1 MGRLKL
7 TKKSRKKSFL
17 NYKTQFGSNPNV
29 TIELKY
35 KKERKNTIISKKI
48 IKKNKNNILFGVFIV
63 ISVIGYI
70 YCDTYVKGIKR
81 QPEQK
86 WQPRYTQEEWQQ
98 IEIERNSE
106 QFVKETAQEF
116 ETETVAEPSN
126 SIEEETQTELE
137 TKYTENDFELLAHV
151 IEAEAGGESDYHKL
165 CVGTVVMNRVD
176 SEKYPNSIEGVIYQ
190 PGQYQCVTN
199 SHINKEPS
207 ESSYEAAKSILDGR
221 RMFRSSVVYQ
231 AEFIQGKVVEKVGN
245 TYFCEDED

>member
-1 MGRLKL
+1 M
-7 TKKSRKKSFL
+7 
-17 NYKTQFGSNPNV
+17 

-35 KKERKNTIISKKI
+35 KKEREERIIISKKLL
-48 IKKNKNNILFGVFIV
+48 NKNNILFGVFIV

-86 WQPRYTQEEWQQ
+86 WQPRYTQGEWQQ
-98 IEIERNSE
+98 IEIERSYE

-126 SIEEETQTELE
+126 LIEEETQTELEAE

-165 CVGTVVMNRVD
+165 CVGTVVMNRVASD
-176 SEKYPNSIEGVIYQ
+176 KYPNTLTEVIYQ

-199 SHINKEPS
+199 SHINNEPS
-207 ESSYEAAKSILDGR
+207 ESSYEAAESILDGR

-245 TYFCEDED
+245 TYFCED

>member
-1 MGRLKL
+1 M
-7 TKKSRKKSFL
+7 
-17 NYKTQFGSNPNV
+17 
-29 TIELKY
+29 
-35 KKERKNTIISKKI
+35 ISA
-48 IKKNKNNILFGVFIV
+48 
-63 ISVIGYI
+63 IGYI

-106 QFVKETAQEF
+106 QFERETAQEF

-137 TKYTENDFELLAHV
+137 TEVETKYTEYDFELLARV

-165 CVGTVVMNRVD
+165 CVGTVVMNRVASD
-176 SEKYPNSIEGVIYQ
+176 KYPDTIEGVIYQ

-207 ESSYEAAKSILDGR
+207 ESSYEAAESILDGR

-245 TYFCEDED
+245 TYFCEGED

>member
-1 MGRLKL
+1 M
-7 TKKSRKKSFL
+7 
-17 NYKTQFGSNPNV
+17 

-35 KKERKNTIISKKI
+35 KKERKERIISKKLL
-48 IKKNKNNILFGVFIV
+48 KKNNILFGVFIV
-63 ISVIGYI
+63 ISAIGYI

-116 ETETVAEPSN
+116 ETETETETEPSN

-137 TKYTENDFELLAHV
+137 TKYTEDDFELLARV

-176 SEKYPNSIEGVIYQ
+176 SEKYPSTIEGVIYQ

-199 SHINKEPS
+199 SHINNEPS
-207 ESSYEAAKSILDGR
+207 ESSYEAAESILDGR

-245 TYFCEDED
+245 TYFCED

>member
-1 MGRLKL
+1 M
-7 TKKSRKKSFL
+7 
-17 NYKTQFGSNPNV
+17 
-29 TIELKY
+29 
-35 KKERKNTIISKKI
+35 ISA
-48 IKKNKNNILFGVFIV
+48 
-63 ISVIGYI
+63 IGYI

-106 QFVKETAQEF
+106 QFVRETTQEF

-137 TKYTENDFELLAHV
+137 TKYTEYDFELLARV

-176 SEKYPNSIEGVIYQ
+176 SEKYPDTIEGVIYQ

-245 TYFCEDED
+245 TYFCED

>member
-1 MGRLKL
+1 M
-7 TKKSRKKSFL
+7 
-17 NYKTQFGSNPNV
+17 

-35 KKERKNTIISKKI
+35 KKERKNTIISKKLL
-48 IKKNKNNILFGVFIV
+48 NKNNILFGVFIV
-63 ISVIGYI
+63 ISIIGYI
-70 YCDTYVKGIKR
+70 YCDTYIKGIKR

-106 QFVKETAQEF
+106 QFVKETTQEF
-116 ETETVAEPSN
+116 ETETETVAEPSN
-126 SIEEETQTELE
+126 LIEEETQTELE
-137 TKYTENDFELLAHV
+137 TKYTEDDFELLARV

-165 CVGTVVMNRVD
+165 CVGTVVMNRVASD
-176 SEKYPNSIEGVIYQ
+176 KYPNTIEGVIYQ

-207 ESSYEAAKSILDGR
+207 ESSYEAAESILDGR

-231 AEFIQGKVVEKVGN
+231 AEFIQGKVVEKLGN
-245 TYFCEDED
+245 TYFCEN

>member
-1 MGRLKL
+1 M
-7 TKKSRKKSFL
+7 
-17 NYKTQFGSNPNV
+17 

-35 KKERKNTIISKKI
+35 KKERKNTIISKKLL
-48 IKKNKNNILFGVFIV
+48 NKNNILFGVFIV
-63 ISVIGYI
+63 ISIIGYI

-106 QFVKETAQEF
+106 QFVKETTQEF
-116 ETETVAEPSN
+116 ETETETVAEPSN
-126 SIEEETQTELE
+126 LIEEETQTELE
-137 TKYTENDFELLAHV
+137 AEAETKYTEDDFELLARV

-165 CVGTVVMNRVD
+165 CVGTVVMNRVASD
-176 SEKYPNSIEGVIYQ
+176 KYPNTIEGVIYQ

-207 ESSYEAAKSILDGR
+207 ESSYEAAESILDGR

-245 TYFCEDED
+245 TYFCED

>member
-1 MGRLKL
+1 M
-7 TKKSRKKSFL
+7 
-17 NYKTQFGSNPNV
+17 

-35 KKERKNTIISKKI
+35 KKRKEGKNIISKKLL
-48 IKKNKNNILFGVFIV
+48 NKNNILFGVFIV
-63 ISVIGYI
+63 ISVIGFI

-106 QFVKETAQEF
+106 QFVKETTQEF
-116 ETETVAEPSN
+116 EAETETEPSD

-137 TKYTENDFELLAHV
+137 TKYTENDFELLARV

-207 ESSYEAAKSILDGR
+207 ESSYEAAESILDGR

-245 TYFCEDED
+245 TYFCED

>member
-1 MGRLKL
+1 M
-7 TKKSRKKSFL
+7 
-17 NYKTQFGSNPNV
+17 

-35 KKERKNTIISKKI
+35 KKERKERIISKKLL
-48 IKKNKNNILFGVFIV
+48 KKNKNNILFGVFIV

-106 QFVKETAQEF
+106 QFVKETTQEF
-116 ETETVAEPSN
+116 ETETVAEPSD

-137 TKYTENDFELLAHV
+137 TKYTEDDFELLARV

-176 SEKYPNSIEGVIYQ
+176 SEKYPSTIEGVIYQ

-207 ESSYEAAKSILDGR
+207 ESSYEAAESILDGR

-245 TYFCEDED
+245 TYFCED

>member
-137 TKYTENDFELLAHV
+137 TKYTENDFELLARV

-165 CVGTVVMNRVD
+165 CVGTVVMNRVASD
-176 SEKYPNSIEGVIYQ
+176 KYPDTIEGVIYQ

-207 ESSYEAAKSILDGR
+207 ESSYEAAESILDGR

-245 TYFCEDED
+245 TYFCED

>member
-1 MGRLKL
+1 M
-7 TKKSRKKSFL
+7 
-17 NYKTQFGSNPNV
+17 

-35 KKERKNTIISKKI
+35 KKRKEGKNIISKKLL
-48 IKKNKNNILFGVFIV
+48 KKNKNNILFGVFIV
-63 ISVIGYI
+63 ISAIGYI

-137 TKYTENDFELLAHV
+137 TEVETKYTEYDFELLARV

-176 SEKYPNSIEGVIYQ
+176 SEKYPSTIEGVIYQ

-245 TYFCEDED
+245 TYFCED

>member
-1 MGRLKL
+1 M
-7 TKKSRKKSFL
+7 
-17 NYKTQFGSNPNV
+17 

-35 KKERKNTIISKKI
+35 KKRKEGKNIISKKLL
-48 IKKNKNNILFGVFIV
+48 KKNKNNILFGVFIV
-63 ISVIGYI
+63 ISAIGYI

-116 ETETVAEPSN
+116 ETETETETEPSDL
-126 SIEEETQTELE
+126 IEEETQTELE
-137 TKYTENDFELLAHV
+137 TKYTEYDFELLARV

-176 SEKYPNSIEGVIYQ
+176 SEKYPSTIEGVIYQ

-245 TYFCEDED
+245 TYFCED

>member
-1 MGRLKL
+1 M
-7 TKKSRKKSFL
+7 
-17 NYKTQFGSNPNV
+17 

-35 KKERKNTIISKKI
+35 KKERKNTIISKKLL
-48 IKKNKNNILFGVFIV
+48 NKNNILFGVFIV
-63 ISVIGYI
+63 ISIIGYI

-106 QFVKETAQEF
+106 QFVKETTQEF
-116 ETETVAEPSN
+116 ETETETVAEPSN
-126 SIEEETQTELE
+126 LIEEETQTELE
-137 TKYTENDFELLAHV
+137 AEAETKYTEDDFELLARV

-165 CVGTVVMNRVD
+165 CVGTVVMNRVASD
-176 SEKYPNSIEGVIYQ
+176 KYPNTIEGVIYQ

-207 ESSYEAAKSILDGR
+207 ESSYEAAESILDGR

>member
-1 MGRLKL
+1 M
-7 TKKSRKKSFL
+7 
-17 NYKTQFGSNPNV
+17 

-35 KKERKNTIISKKI
+35 KKERKERIISKKLL
-48 IKKNKNNILFGVFIV
+48 KKEKNNILFGVFIV

-98 IEIERNSE
+98 IEIERSYE

-116 ETETVAEPSN
+116 ETETETETEPSDL
-126 SIEEETQTELE
+126 IEEETQTELE
-137 TKYTENDFELLAHV
+137 TKYTEYDFELLARV

-199 SHINKEPS
+199 SHINNEPS
-207 ESSYEAAKSILDGR
+207 ESSYEAAESILDGR

-245 TYFCEDED
+245 TYFCED

>member
-1 MGRLKL
+1 M
-7 TKKSRKKSFL
+7 
-17 NYKTQFGSNPNV
+17 
-29 TIELKY
+29 
-35 KKERKNTIISKKI
+35 ISA
-48 IKKNKNNILFGVFIV
+48 
-63 ISVIGYI
+63 IGYI

-116 ETETVAEPSN
+116 ETETETAEPSN
-126 SIEEETQTELE
+126 LIEEETQTELE
-137 TKYTENDFELLAHV
+137 AEAETKYTEDDFELLARV

-165 CVGTVVMNRVD
+165 CVGTVVMNRVASD
-176 SEKYPNSIEGVIYQ
+176 KYPDTIEGVIYQ

-207 ESSYEAAKSILDGR
+207 ESSYKAAESILDGR

-245 TYFCEDED
+245 TYFCED

>member
-1 MGRLKL
+1 MEG
-7 TKKSRKKSFL
+7 
-17 NYKTQFGSNPNV
+17 
-29 TIELKY
+29 
-35 KKERKNTIISKKI
+35 KNTIIS
-48 IKKNKNNILFGVFIV
+48 NILFGVFIV
-63 ISVIGYI
+63 ISAIGYI
-70 YCDTYVKGIKR
+70 YCDTYIKGIKR

-86 WQPRYTQEEWQQ
+86 WQQ

-106 QFVKETAQEF
+106 QFVKETTQEF
-116 ETETVAEPSN
+116 ETETVAEPSDL
-126 SIEEETQTELE
+126 IEEETQTELE
-137 TKYTENDFELLAHV
+137 TKYTEYDFELLARV

-207 ESSYEAAKSILDGR
+207 ESSYEAAESILDGR

-245 TYFCEDED
+245 TYFCEGED

>member
-1 MGRLKL
+1 M
-7 TKKSRKKSFL
+7 
-17 NYKTQFGSNPNV
+17 
-29 TIELKY
+29 
-35 KKERKNTIISKKI
+35 ISA
-48 IKKNKNNILFGVFIV
+48 
-63 ISVIGYI
+63 IGYI

-106 QFVKETAQEF
+106 QFERETAQEF

-137 TKYTENDFELLAHV
+137 TEVETKYTEYDFELLARV

-165 CVGTVVMNRVD
+165 CVGTVVMNRVASD
-176 SEKYPNSIEGVIYQ
+176 KYPDTIEGVIYQ

-207 ESSYEAAKSILDGR
+207 ESSYEAAESILDGR

-245 TYFCEDED
+245 TYFCED

>member
-1 MGRLKL
+1 M
-7 TKKSRKKSFL
+7 
-17 NYKTQFGSNPNV
+17 

-35 KKERKNTIISKKI
+35 KKERKERIQLEGKNTIIS
-48 IKKNKNNILFGVFIV
+48 NILFVVFIV

-98 IEIERNSE
+98 IEIERHSE

-116 ETETVAEPSN
+116 ETETETQTEPSD
-126 SIEEETQTELE
+126 SIEEETQD
-137 TKYTENDFELLAHV
+137 DFELLAHV

-176 SEKYPNSIEGVIYQ
+176 SEKYPSTIEGVIYQ

-207 ESSYEAAKSILDGR
+207 ESSYEAAESILDGR

>member
-1 MGRLKL
+1 M
-7 TKKSRKKSFL
+7 
-17 NYKTQFGSNPNV
+17 

-35 KKERKNTIISKKI
+35 KKERKERIQLEGKNTIIS
-48 IKKNKNNILFGVFIV
+48 NILFGVFIV

-70 YCDTYVKGIKR
+70 YCDTYIKGIKR

-137 TKYTENDFELLAHV
+137 TEVETKYTEYDFELLARV

-176 SEKYPNSIEGVIYQ
+176 SEKYPDTIEGVIYQ

-207 ESSYEAAKSILDGR
+207 KSSYEAAESILDGR

-231 AEFIQGKVVEKVGN
+231 AEFIQGSKVVERVGN
-245 TYFCEDED
+245 TYFCED

>member
-1 MGRLKL
+1 M
-7 TKKSRKKSFL
+7 
-17 NYKTQFGSNPNV
+17 
-29 TIELKY
+29 
-35 KKERKNTIISKKI
+35 
-48 IKKNKNNILFGVFIV
+48 FIV

-137 TKYTENDFELLAHV
+137 TEVETKCTENDFELLAHV

-176 SEKYPNSIEGVIYQ
+176 SEKYPSTIEGVIYQ

-207 ESSYEAAKSILDGR
+207 KSSYEAAESILDGR

-245 TYFCEDED
+245 TYFCED

>member
-1 MGRLKL
+1 M
-7 TKKSRKKSFL
+7 

-35 KKERKNTIISKKI
+35 KKRKEGKNIISKKLL
-48 IKKNKNNILFGVFIV
+48 KKNNILFGVFIV
-63 ISVIGYI
+63 ISAIGYI

-116 ETETVAEPSN
+116 ETETETEPSDL
-126 SIEEETQTELE
+126 IEEETQTELE
-137 TKYTENDFELLAHV
+137 TKYTEYDFELLARV

-176 SEKYPNSIEGVIYQ
+176 SEKYPDTIEGVIYQ

-207 ESSYEAAKSILDGR
+207 ESSYEAAESILDGR

-245 TYFCEDED
+245 TYFCED

>member
-1 MGRLKL
+1 MEG
-7 TKKSRKKSFL
+7 
-17 NYKTQFGSNPNV
+17 
-29 TIELKY
+29 
-35 KKERKNTIISKKI
+35 KNTIIS
-48 IKKNKNNILFGVFIV
+48 NILFGVFIV

-106 QFVKETAQEF
+106 QFVKET
-116 ETETVAEPSN
+116 ETEPSN

-137 TKYTENDFELLAHV
+137 AETKYTEDDFELLARV

-165 CVGTVVMNRVD
+165 CVGTVVMNRVASD
-176 SEKYPNSIEGVIYQ
+176 KYPDTIEGVIYQ

-207 ESSYEAAKSILDGR
+207 KSSYEAAESILDGR

-245 TYFCEDED
+245 TYFCED

>member
-1 MGRLKL
+1 M
-7 TKKSRKKSFL
+7 
-17 NYKTQFGSNPNV
+17 

-35 KKERKNTIISKKI
+35 KKERKERIQLEGKNTIIS
-48 IKKNKNNILFGVFIV
+48 NILFGVFIV

-98 IEIERNSE
+98 IEIE
-106 QFVKETAQEF
+106 T
-116 ETETVAEPSN
+116 ETEPSD

-137 TKYTENDFELLAHV
+137 AETKYTEYDFELLARV

-176 SEKYPNSIEGVIYQ
+176 SEKYPDTIEGVIYQ

-207 ESSYEAAKSILDGR
+207 ESSYEAAESILDGR

>member
-1 MGRLKL
+1 M
-7 TKKSRKKSFL
+7 
-17 NYKTQFGSNPNV
+17 

-35 KKERKNTIISKKI
+35 KKERKEKIISKKLL
-48 IKKNKNNILFGVFIV
+48 KKNKNNILFGVFIV
-63 ISVIGYI
+63 ISAIGYI

-137 TKYTENDFELLAHV
+137 TEVETKYTEYDFELLARV

-176 SEKYPNSIEGVIYQ
+176 SEKYPSTIEGVIYQ

-207 ESSYEAAKSILDGR
+207 ESSYEVAKSILDGR

-245 TYFCEDED
+245 TYFCED

>member
-1 MGRLKL
+1 M
-7 TKKSRKKSFL
+7 
-17 NYKTQFGSNPNV
+17 
-29 TIELKY
+29 
-35 KKERKNTIISKKI
+35 ISA
-48 IKKNKNNILFGVFIV
+48 
-63 ISVIGYI
+63 IGYI

-86 WQPRYTQEEWQQ
+86 WQPRYTQKVWQQ

-116 ETETVAEPSN
+116 EAETETEPSN

-137 TKYTENDFELLAHV
+137 TKYTEYDFELLARV

-165 CVGTVVMNRVD
+165 CVGTVVMNRVASD
-176 SEKYPNSIEGVIYQ
+176 KYPDTIEGVIYQ

-207 ESSYEAAKSILDGR
+207 ESSYKAAEHILDGR
-221 RMFRSSVVYQ
+221 RMFRNSVVYQ

-245 TYFCEDED
+245 TYFCED

>member
-1 MGRLKL
+1 M
-7 TKKSRKKSFL
+7 
-17 NYKTQFGSNPNV
+17 

-35 KKERKNTIISKKI
+35 KKERKEKIISKKLL
-48 IKKNKNNILFGVFIV
+48 KKNKNNILFGVFIV
-63 ISVIGYI
+63 ISVIGFI

-137 TKYTENDFELLAHV
+137 TKYTEYDFELLARV

-176 SEKYPNSIEGVIYQ
+176 SEKYPSTIEGVIYQ

-245 TYFCEDED
+245 TYFCED

>member
-1 MGRLKL
+1 M
-7 TKKSRKKSFL
+7 
-17 NYKTQFGSNPNV
+17 
-29 TIELKY
+29 
-35 KKERKNTIISKKI
+35 
-48 IKKNKNNILFGVFIV
+48 

-98 IEIERNSE
+98 IEIEKSYE

-116 ETETVAEPSN
+116 ETETEHSN

-137 TKYTENDFELLAHV
+137 TEAETKYTENDFELLARV

-165 CVGTVVMNRVD
+165 CVGTVVMNRVASD
-176 SEKYPNSIEGVIYQ
+176 KYPSTIEGVIYQ

-207 ESSYEAAKSILDGR
+207 KSSYKAAESILDGR

-245 TYFCEDED
+245 TYFCED

>member
-1 MGRLKL
+1 M
-7 TKKSRKKSFL
+7 
-17 NYKTQFGSNPNV
+17 

-35 KKERKNTIISKKI
+35 KKERKERTIISKKI
-48 IKKNKNNILFGVFIV
+48 IKKIKMNILFGVFIV

-70 YCDTYVKGIKR
+70 YCDTYIKGIKR

-86 WQPRYTQEEWQQ
+86 WRPRYTQEEWQQ

-116 ETETVAEPSN
+116 ETETETETESSN

-137 TKYTENDFELLAHV
+137 AETKYTEYDFELLARV

-176 SEKYPNSIEGVIYQ
+176 SEKYPSTIEGVIYQ

-231 AEFIQGKVVEKVGN
+231 AEFIQGNKVVEKVGN
-245 TYFCEDED
+245 TYFCED

>member
-1 MGRLKL
+1 M
-7 TKKSRKKSFL
+7 
-17 NYKTQFGSNPNV
+17 

-35 KKERKNTIISKKI
+35 KKERKERTIISKKLL
-48 IKKNKNNILFGVFIV
+48 KKNKNNILFGIFIV
-63 ISVIGYI
+63 ISAIGYI

-137 TKYTENDFELLAHV
+137 TAKYTENDFELLARV

-165 CVGTVVMNRVD
+165 CVGTVVMNRVASD
-176 SEKYPNSIEGVIYQ
+176 KYPGTIEGVIYQ

-207 ESSYEAAKSILDGR
+207 KSSYEAAESILDGR

-245 TYFCEDED
+245 TYFCED

>member
-1 MGRLKL
+1 MR
-7 TKKSRKKSFL
+7 
-17 NYKTQFGSNPNV
+17 
-29 TIELKY
+29 
-35 KKERKNTIISKKI
+35 
-48 IKKNKNNILFGVFIV
+48 
-63 ISVIGYI
+63 
-70 YCDTYVKGIKR
+70 
-81 QPEQK
+81 
-86 WQPRYTQEEWQQ
+86 
-98 IEIERNSE
+98 
-106 QFVKETAQEF
+106 ETAQEF

-137 TKYTENDFELLAHV
+137 TEVETKYTEYDLELLARV

-176 SEKYPNSIEGVIYQ
+176 SEEYPDTIEGVIYQ

-207 ESSYEAAKSILDGR
+207 ESSYKAAESILDGR

-245 TYFCEDED
+245 TYFCED

>member
-1 MGRLKL
+1 M
-7 TKKSRKKSFL
+7 
-17 NYKTQFGSNPNV
+17 

-35 KKERKNTIISKKI
+35 KKERKERIISKKLL
-48 IKKNKNNILFGVFIV
+48 KKEKNNILFGVFIV

-116 ETETVAEPSN
+116 ETETETVAEPSDL
-126 SIEEETQTELE
+126 IEEETQTELE
-137 TKYTENDFELLAHV
+137 TKYTEYDFELLARV

-207 ESSYEAAKSILDGR
+207 ESSYEAAESILDGR

-245 TYFCEDED
+245 TYFCED

>member
-1 MGRLKL
+1 M
-7 TKKSRKKSFL
+7 

-35 KKERKNTIISKKI
+35 KKRKEGKNIISKKLL
-48 IKKNKNNILFGVFIV
+48 KKNNILFGVFIV
-63 ISVIGYI
+63 ISAIGYI

-116 ETETVAEPSN
+116 ETETETEPSDL
-126 SIEEETQTELE
+126 IEEETQTELE
-137 TKYTENDFELLAHV
+137 TKYTARV

-207 ESSYEAAKSILDGR
+207 ESSYEVAKSILDGR

-231 AEFIQGKVVEKVGN
+231 AEFIQGKVVEKIGN
-245 TYFCEDED
+245 TYFCED

>member
-1 MGRLKL
+1 
-7 TKKSRKKSFL
+7 
-17 NYKTQFGSNPNV
+17 V

-35 KKERKNTIISKKI
+35 KKERKERIISKKLL
-48 IKKNKNNILFGVFIV
+48 KKNNILFGVFIV
-63 ISVIGYI
+63 ISAIGYI

-116 ETETVAEPSN
+116 ETETETETEPSN

-137 TKYTENDFELLAHV
+137 TKYTEDDFELLARV

-176 SEKYPNSIEGVIYQ
+176 SEKYPSTIEGVIYQ

-199 SHINKEPS
+199 SHINNEPS
-207 ESSYEAAKSILDGR
+207 ESSYEAAESILDGR

-245 TYFCEDED
+245 TYFCED

>member
-1 MGRLKL
+1 M
-7 TKKSRKKSFL
+7 
-17 NYKTQFGSNPNV
+17 

-35 KKERKNTIISKKI
+35 KKERKERIISKKLL
-48 IKKNKNNILFGVFIV
+48 KKEKNNILFGVFIV

-116 ETETVAEPSN
+116 ETETETETEPSDL
-126 SIEEETQTELE
+126 IEEETQTELE
-137 TKYTENDFELLAHV
+137 TKYTEYDFELLARV
-151 IEAEAGGESDYHKL
+151 IEAEAGGESDYNKL

-199 SHINKEPS
+199 SHINNEPS
-207 ESSYEAAKSILDGR
+207 ESSYEAAESILDGR

-245 TYFCEDED
+245 TYFCED

>member
-1 MGRLKL
+1 M
-7 TKKSRKKSFL
+7 
-17 NYKTQFGSNPNV
+17 

-35 KKERKNTIISKKI
+35 KKERKERIISKKLL
-48 IKKNKNNILFGVFIV
+48 KKEKNNILFGVFIV

-116 ETETVAEPSN
+116 ETETETVAEPSN

-137 TKYTENDFELLAHV
+137 TKYTEYDFELLARV

-199 SHINKEPS
+199 SHINNEPS
-207 ESSYEAAKSILDGR
+207 ESSYEAAESILDGR

-245 TYFCEDED
+245 TYFCED

>member
-1 MGRLKL
+1 M
-7 TKKSRKKSFL
+7 
-17 NYKTQFGSNPNV
+17 
-29 TIELKY
+29 
-35 KKERKNTIISKKI
+35 ISA
-48 IKKNKNNILFGVFIV
+48 
-63 ISVIGYI
+63 IGYI

-116 ETETVAEPSN
+116 ETETVAEPSD

-137 TKYTENDFELLAHV
+137 TEVELLAHV

-165 CVGTVVMNRVD
+165 CVGTVVMNRVASD
-176 SEKYPNSIEGVIYQ
+176 KYPDTIEGVIYQ

-245 TYFCEDED
+245 TYFCED

>member
-1 MGRLKL
+1 M
-7 TKKSRKKSFL
+7 
-17 NYKTQFGSNPNV
+17 

-35 KKERKNTIISKKI
+35 KKERKNTIISKKLL
-48 IKKNKNNILFGVFIV
+48 NKNNILFGVFIV
-63 ISVIGYI
+63 ISIIGYI

-116 ETETVAEPSN
+116 ETETETVAEPSN
-126 SIEEETQTELE
+126 LIEEETQTELE
-137 TKYTENDFELLAHV
+137 AEAETKYTEDDFELLARV

-165 CVGTVVMNRVD
+165 CVGTVVMNRVASD
-176 SEKYPNSIEGVIYQ
+176 KYPNTIEGVIYQ

-207 ESSYEAAKSILDGR
+207 ESSYEAAESILDGR

-231 AEFIQGKVVEKVGN
+231 AEFIQGKVVEKLGN
-245 TYFCEDED
+245 TYFCEN

>member
-1 MGRLKL
+1 M
-7 TKKSRKKSFL
+7 
-17 NYKTQFGSNPNV
+17 

-35 KKERKNTIISKKI
+35 KKERKNTIISKKLL
-48 IKKNKNNILFGVFIV
+48 NKNNILFGVFIV
-63 ISVIGYI
+63 ISIIGYI

-106 QFVKETAQEF
+106 QFVKETTQEF

-137 TKYTENDFELLAHV
+137 TEVETKYTEDDFELLARV

-176 SEKYPNSIEGVIYQ
+176 SEEYPSTIEGVIYQ

-207 ESSYEAAKSILDGR
+207 KSSYKAAESILDGR

-245 TYFCEDED
+245 TYFCEN

>member
-1 MGRLKL
+1 M
-7 TKKSRKKSFL
+7 
-17 NYKTQFGSNPNV
+17 

-48 IKKNKNNILFGVFIV
+48 IKKIKMNILFGVFIV

-70 YCDTYVKGIKR
+70 YCDTYIRGIKR

-86 WQPRYTQEEWQQ
+86 WRPRYTQEEWQQ

-116 ETETVAEPSN
+116 ETETETVAEPSN

-137 TKYTENDFELLAHV
+137 TKYTEYDFELLARV

-176 SEKYPNSIEGVIYQ
+176 SEKYPDTIEGVIYQ

-207 ESSYEAAKSILDGR
+207 KSSYKAAEHILDGR
-221 RMFRSSVVYQ
+221 RMFRNSVVYQ

-245 TYFCEDED
+245 TYFCED